1 MVEILVVVAILGLL
15 AAIGVPTFRMMK
27 ANARS
32 VLCAGKLR
40 EIARFTGGPGFVDH
54 KVPGRKR
61 TKAEKKREEEIMEE

>member
-1 MVEILVVVAILGLL
+1 MNRTIAIDCHRSRGLTMVEILVVVAILGLL

-40 EIARFTGGPGFVDH
+40 EIGIGL
-54 KVPGRKR
+54 
-61 TKAEKKREEEIMEE
+61 